1 MNKRINRRMSDFN
14 YKEVQFWS
22 LLKSTGK
29 WKELFTQ
36 KESII
41 SAIVSIGI
49 VITIRYLFI
58 TVSIEQFN
66 ELLQN
71 VLNIAITT
79 IIGLLGFIISGIA
92 IFTGTITNK
101 LVSNIDSDD
110 KAESLIGI
118 LFSFYFIGAVI
129 GISVVGFVFMYLFV
143 YSTLDVL
150 LWIIFTVGFV
160 LAYLYFFSIF
170 YSISLIGTCLKLFFV
185 SYKYSEREKK

>member
-1 MNKRINRRMSDFN
+1 MSDFN